1 MNKFNMLTAGLLLAA
16 IATPAAAV
24 QSIFTTELR
33 GANESPPNDS
43 PATGNAT
50 VTIDTI
56 SGMMQVHESFSGLT
70 SGNTA
75 SHIHCCTT
83 DPGVGNAPVATT
95 VPTFTDFPAGETTGT
110 YDHTFNMLNASSY
123 NTTNPDF
130 IMAHGGTAKSA
141 FDALLAGVNAGTAY
155 ANIHTSVHPGG
166 EIRGFLAPIPEPETY
181 AMFLA
186 GLALMGALARR
197 RRG

>member
-1 MNKFNMLTAGLLLAA
+1 
-16 IATPAAAV
+16 
-24 QSIFTTELR
+24 
-33 GANESPPNDS
+33 
-43 PATGNAT
+43 
-50 VTIDTI
+50 
-56 SGMMQVHESFSGLT
+56 MMQVQESFSGLMA
-70 SGNTA
+70 GNTA

-110 YDHTFNMLNASSY
+110 YDHTFNMLDASSY
-123 NTTNPDF
+123 NPTF
-130 IMAHGGTAKSA
+130 ITAHGGTANSA
-141 FDALLAGVNAGTAY
+141 FTAFLAGMNAGTTY

-166 EIRGFLAPIPEPETY
+166 EIRGFLPPIPEPETY

-186 GLALMGALARR
+186 GLALMGAVARR